1 MSEPATYRARFI
13 NAISAV
19 PAEAWNQLQGTD
31 YPFHRHEFLSA
42 LEDSGCIGGNTGWSP
57 LHLLLEHQTDG
68 RLLAAMPM
76 YQKINSEGEFVF
88 DFAWANAYH
97 QAGLQYYPKLVAAVP
112 FTPATCNCILYSHD
126 APDSPDY
133 LRAKLIQVAT
143 AQAKEHGI
151 SSLHLLFPTLEEQQS
166 FNQLDLLSRKDCQ
179 FHWHNKGY
187 SDFDDFLNRFKS
199 KKRKE
204 VRRERRK
211 VSEAGIRYDIVE
223 GNEMSDALWDA
234 IAPLYS
240 STFIMR
246 GRAPYLTPKF
256 FKQLSNT
263 LPQSIVVIIGYKD
276 DTAVATAICFRSSN
290 ALYGR
295 YWGADG
301 LYDSLHFETCYYQ
314 GIEYCIRE
322 KISLFEP
329 GTQGEHKIAR
339 GFIPT
344 ETFSAHWI
352 NNERFANAIDNY
364 LKEESRQ
371 IEAYMESVHDHL
383 PYKLTDPSMNNSES

>member
-1 MSEPATYRARFI
+1 MSEPATYTARFI
-13 NAISAV
+13 NAIGAV
-19 PAEAWNQLQGTD
+19 PADAWNNLQGTD
-31 YPFHRHEFLSA
+31 YPFHRHEFLCA

-57 LHLLLEHQTDG
+57 LHLVLESQADG

-76 YQKINSEGEFVF
+76 YQKNNSEGEFVF
-88 DFAWANAYH
+88 DFAWARAYQ
-97 QAGLQYYPKLVAAVP
+97 QAGLEYYPKLVAAVP
-112 FTPATCNCILYSHD
+112 FTPATCNCILYSND

-133 LRAKLIQVAT
+133 LRAQLIQVAT

-151 SSLHLLFPTLEEQQS
+151 SSLHLLFPTPEEQQS
-166 FNQLDLLSRKDCQ
+166 FSQLELLSRKDCQ
-179 FHWHNKGY
+179 FHWHNQNY

-223 GNEMSDALWDA
+223 GKDMSDALWDA
-234 IAPLYS
+234 VTPLYS
-240 STFIMR
+240 STFILR
-246 GRAPYLTPKF
+246 GRAPYLTPQF

-263 LPQSIVVIIGYKD
+263 LPESIVVIIGYKD
-276 DTAVATAICFRSSN
+276 DAAIATAICFRSN
-290 ALYGR
+290 DALYGR
-295 YWGADG
+295 YWGAGGD
-301 LYDSLHFETCYYQ
+301 YDSLHFETCYYQ

-339 GFIPT
+339 GFVPT

-352 NNERFANAIDNY
+352 NDERFATAIDNY
-364 LKEESRQ
+364 LQQETQQ
-371 IEAYMESVHDHL
+371 IDAYMESVQSHL
-383 PYKLTDPSMNNSES
+383 PYKLIDPSTNNSES